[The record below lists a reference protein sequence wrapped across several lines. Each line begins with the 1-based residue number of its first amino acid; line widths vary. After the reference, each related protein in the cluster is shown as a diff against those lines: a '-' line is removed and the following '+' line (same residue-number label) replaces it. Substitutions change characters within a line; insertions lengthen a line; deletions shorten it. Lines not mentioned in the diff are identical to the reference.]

1 MITLTEKEQ
10 KTLEVLGKRFKNK
23 EPQTEVEKVNPF
35 KKDGVENIF
44 ISTGGC
50 DDSFAFRGINT
61 EKEKWCENPKLYHYC
76 PR

>member
-1 MITLTEKEQ
+1 MTTKKEISTKKPFEKERIED
-10 KTLEVLGKRFKNK
+10 L
-23 EPQTEVEKVNPF
+23 
-35 KKDGVENIF
+35 F

-50 DDSFAFRGINT
+50 DDSFAFRGILKEE